1 MQKKKIQQTE
11 RCREEGRT
19 MGVVILLVIFYGIAI
34 AGIAVMKKIQPE
46 DKIYPIWVAFICVA
60 FTCFVRW
67 HVS

>member
-1 MQKKKIQQTE
+1 
-11 RCREEGRT
+11 

-46 DKIYPIWVAFICVA
+46 DKIYPTWVVFICVA

>member
-1 MQKKKIQQTE
+1 
-11 RCREEGRT
+11 

-60 FTCFVRW
+60 VYMNFVRW

>member
-1 MQKKKIQQTE
+1 
-11 RCREEGRT
+11 

-34 AGIAVMKKIQPE
+34 AGIARNEKKYNPKTRYILHGLY
-46 DKIYPIWVAFICVA
+46 IICVA

>member
-1 MQKKKIQQTE
+1 
-11 RCREEGRT
+11 

-46 DKIYPIWVAFICVA
+46 DKIYPILVAFICVA